1 MMNYQGKIIKA
12 TGDEVM
18 FKLDREF
25 DAEEARRLT
34 IKGAPEFNVSIVDQR
49 NITSDQSGMI
59 YGLFAD
65 IADYTGYP
73 TDFVKAWLKT
83 AFAGFKGIE
92 DFSLA
97 RDALSQV
104 VAGDFIEFILE
115 FCLENGIPFKY
126 QQFYLA
132 ADISRVL
139 FLYLKYRM
147 CFVCGKP
154 HADIAHYETVGMG
167 NNRKHIDHR
176 KHRFM
181 ALCREHHIEQH
192 KIGLKS
198 FMAKYHFVPIK
209 LNDQTI
215 VSLKIMTASQLQ
227 QFDRKESRNG

>member
-1 MMNYQGKIIKA
+1 MDYQGKIKKV
-12 TGDEVM
+12 TGDEITL
-18 FKLDREF
+18 KLDREF
-25 DAEEARRLT
+25 DTDEVQRLT
-34 IKGAPEFNVSIVDQR
+34 ISGTPQVEINIVDQR

-59 YGLFAD
+59 YGLFGD

-73 TDFVKAWLKT
+73 TEFVKSWLKT

-97 RDALSQV
+97 RDSMSQV
-104 VAGDFIEFILE
+104 LAGDFIEFILE

-126 QQFYLA
+126 QQYYLA

-154 HADIAHYETVGMG
+154 HADIAHYETVGIG
-167 NNRKHIDHR
+167 NNRHNIDHR

-181 ALCREHHIEQH
+181 ALCREHHTEQH
-192 KIGLKS
+192 KIGVDS
-198 FMAKYHFVPIK
+198 FMNKYHLVPIK
-209 LNDQTI
+209 LNDETI
-215 VSLKIMTASQLQ
+215 VSLKIMTEQ
-227 QFDRKESRNG
+227 QIEEFNRKAESL